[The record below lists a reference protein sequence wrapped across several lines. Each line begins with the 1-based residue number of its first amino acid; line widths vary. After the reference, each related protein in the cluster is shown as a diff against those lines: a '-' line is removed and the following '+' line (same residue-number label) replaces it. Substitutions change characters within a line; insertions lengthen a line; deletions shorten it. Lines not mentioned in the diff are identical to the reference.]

1 MAATGGRARTKA
13 ANRAAIL
20 AVGLELG
27 QELAERDPPDV
38 EGATAFV
45 TALFSRGV
53 TDRPRRYAA
62 TPCAPA
68 SPSS

>member
-1 MAATGGRARTKA
+1 M
-13 ANRAAIL
+13 L

-27 QELAERDPPDV
+27 QELAGRDPPDV